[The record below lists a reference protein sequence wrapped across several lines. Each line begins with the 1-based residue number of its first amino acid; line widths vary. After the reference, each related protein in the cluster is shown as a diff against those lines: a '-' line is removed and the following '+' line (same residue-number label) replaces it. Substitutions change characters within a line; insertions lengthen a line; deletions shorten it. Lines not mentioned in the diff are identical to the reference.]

1 MQAAK
6 EYFCCSH
13 QSSCC
18 CSNLIWAF
26 FRPDIKICKA
36 GKVIFGQ
43 DKFCSLIIVK
53 SCGWLLENCK
63 RVQQCV
69 NVLLY
74 DLKGRKKMMMK
85 FLCSLLLLFKMW
97 KRSLI
102 LSISHFSYPAINL
115 QMSSQSRSRSKAM
128 NNKIEK
134 VLQSKMTW
142 DGGGQKFEEKALKMD
157 NSDAPP
163 CKEYLGSPLEVH
175 LKKIR

>member
-1 MQAAK
+1 MIFRQIETHYHLMMLSICDLGTFVFNFLVRLHPSLKGKKLEKLLEDWRVPISKSAFPTVIEAFLKFLEYIKICGVQAAK

-18 CSNLIWAF
+18 CSNLIWAFF

-85 FLCSLLLLFKMW
+85 FYALCC
-97 KRSLI
+97 
-102 LSISHFSYPAINL
+102 AI
-115 QMSSQSRSRSKAM
+115 
-128 NNKIEK
+128 
-134 VLQSKMTW
+134 
-142 DGGGQKFEEKALKMD
+142 
-157 NSDAPP
+157 
-163 CKEYLGSPLEVH
+163 
-175 LKKIR
+175 